1 MFASQKNSQDKVEM
15 KLYAFIKKK
24 KDVFAVL
31 RGVCNCQWE
40 IGEAQARKHEA
51 QVDLA

>member
-1 MFASQKNSQDKVEM
+1 MFASQKKSQDKVEM
-15 KLYAFIKKK
+15 KLYAFIKKGH
-24 KDVFAVL
+24 L
-31 RGVCNCQWE
+31 RCAAGCLRE